1 MRIEAFIVGVLCF
14 SGLIA
19 LGKSFGVAVF
29 TGIVVSAILPWLMG
43 LIPAFA
49 WIAAI
54 VFSLV
59 WATLGYISISKYLMN
74 SIDKIKENVA
84 NSSNAVQPI
93 TGLRCS
99 SCGTS
104 FDVEVNFCGTCG
116 VRQSEGA

>member
-1 MRIEAFIVGVLCF
+1 MKMSYQDIRNAREGFVRSDIGDKLVRIEAFIVGVLCF

-59 WATLGYISISKYLMN
+59 
-74 SIDKIKENVA
+74 
-84 NSSNAVQPI
+84 
-93 TGLRCS
+93 
-99 SCGTS
+99 
-104 FDVEVNFCGTCG
+104 
-116 VRQSEGA
+116 